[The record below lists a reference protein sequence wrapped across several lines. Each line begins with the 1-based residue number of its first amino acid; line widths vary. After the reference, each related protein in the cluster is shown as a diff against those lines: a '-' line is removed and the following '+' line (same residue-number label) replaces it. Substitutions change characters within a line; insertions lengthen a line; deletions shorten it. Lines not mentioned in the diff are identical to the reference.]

1 MTLFSEML
9 AAAREFL
16 ESGTALLL
24 GVEAEQREDQI
35 RYTATSIKPLDAA
48 LENKIREIDI
58 HLEKAAPIHK
68 VKEFLD
74 IEGKGHAHINLYV
87 RVEGQKVVKMRLPGR
102 WSLSAQARNII
113 RTQEGV
119 KEISEG

>member
-1 MTLFSEML
+1 MEP
-9 AAAREFL
+9 
-16 ESGTALLL
+16 GTALLV

-48 LENKIREIDI
+48 LENKIREIEI
-58 HLEKAAPIHK
+58 HLSDPAPAKK

-74 IEGKGHAHINLYV
+74 IEGQGHAHINFFIQ
-87 RVEGQKVVKMRLPGR
+87 VEGERVAHLKLPGR

-113 RTQEGV
+113 RTEPGV
-119 KEISEG
+119 IEIAEA